1 MEFDTSNEAYL
12 YYSRYDK
19 ENGFAVAKRTS
30 QKGRD
35 GNLRHV
41 SFECTRAGKARVR
54 TSNPIKPRPQTK
66 IVCHACFHISLFMDG
81 KWRLNRVFLECNHEQ
96 SSEKCRFYRS
106 NRVLDEHVKRKL
118 Y

>member
-41 SFECTRAGKARVR
+41 SFECTRAGKARY
-54 TSNPIKPRPQTK
+54 SGGGPDKLPYLEKDCQKFWTK
-66 IVCHACFHISLFMDG
+66 IVVYDFWKEMLQQCIVIS
-81 KWRLNRVFLECNHEQ
+81 
-96 SSEKCRFYRS
+96 
-106 NRVLDEHVKRKL
+106 
-118 Y
+118 

>member
-35 GNLRHV
+35 
-41 SFECTRAGKARVR
+41 AGKARVR